1 MEVCVVFQNQLIVAI
16 GVFSVTYLIIMSEK
30 LNRTAVA
37 MVGAFLMLILNV
49 EAQEKAISHI
59 DFNTI
64 GLLIGMMIIVNI
76 MKKSGIFEYVAIKAA
91 KMAKGEPWKILVAF
105 SIITAVS
112 SALLDNVTTIL
123 LIVPVT
129 LVITDSLELNPI
141 PFLVPEILIA
151 NIGGTATLIGD
162 PPNIMIGSA
171 TGLGFMDFLVNLA
184 PVVVVIFIVTMLIFK
199 FLFKKQYDC
208 KDSNKRKIL
217 QMDENRAIKDKT
229 LLIKSLFVLGFT
241 ILGFILHQSLGYESA
256 TVALFF
262 ASVLLLISKVDV
274 EDVFLEIE
282 WPTLFFFMSL
292 FILVGALEDVGVM
305 EFLAEKLLS
314 ITKGDLFMSTLLVL
328 WVSAIASSFLDNIPF
343 VATMIPLIKTMGAMS
358 GMDIGPLWWA
368 LALGACLG
376 GNGTLVGASAN
387 VIVSGMLSRHGHKL
401 SFMDYMKV
409 GFPLMI
415 LSIIISSIYLTIFY
429 V

>member
-1 MEVCVVFQNQLIVAI
+1 VCGVLQNQLAI
-16 GVFSVTYLIIMSEK
+16 AVGVFTITYVIIMSEK

-49 EAQEKAISHI
+49 ETQEQAIENI

-64 GLLIGMMIIVNI
+64 GLLVGMMIIVNI
-76 MKKSGIFEYVAIKAA
+76 MKKSGIFEYIAIKAA
-91 KMAKGEPWKILVAF
+91 KLAKGDPWRILMSFA
-105 SIITAVS
+105 IITAVA

-129 LVITDSLELNPI
+129 LVITDTLRLNPI

-171 TGLGFMDFLVNLA
+171 TNLGFMDFLLNLA
-184 PVVVVIFIVTMLIFK
+184 PVVVVIFIVTMTIFK
-199 FLFKKQYDC
+199 FLFKKNYCCD
-208 KDSNKRKIL
+208 DSDKNKIL
-217 QMDENRAIKDKT
+217 EMNENLAIKDKV
-229 LLIKSLFVLGFT
+229 LLKKSLVVLFCTVAGFM
-241 ILGFILHQSLGYESA
+241 LHQTLGYESA
-256 TVALFF
+256 TIALFF
-262 ASVLLLISKVDV
+262 GAVLLLISGVDV

-282 WPTLFFFMSL
+282 WPTIFFFMSL
-292 FILVGALEDVGVM
+292 FILVGALEVVGVM

-314 ITKGDLFMSTLLVL
+314 FTKGDLLLTTMVIL

-343 VATMIPLIKTMGAMS
+343 VATMIPLIKSMAAM
-358 GMDIGPLWWA
+358 INVGPLWWA

-376 GNGTLVGASAN
+376 GNGSLVGASAN
-387 VIVSGMLSRHGHKL
+387 VIVSGMISRHGHKL
-401 SFMDYMKV
+401 SFVDYLKV
-409 GFPLMI
+409 GFPMMI
-415 LSIIISSIYLTIFY
+415 ISIVISSIYLVVFY
-429 V
+429 I